1 MEGPLE
7 KAAFT
12 AKYTPRAPVLQS
24 FELLTPEFHD
34 ADGHTGHRLRYLMDE
49 DPIVSKPATTA
60 IQDLY
65 PDDFA
70 HCFGCG
76 RHNSSGHQLKSFVI
90 DDLDVVAHF
99 LPSSQHI
106 SVPGFVYGGLLA
118 SLVDC
123 HAMATAAAA
132 AEFAAGRR
140 IGEGPAPRYVTA
152 SLHVEYLKPTPLGVE
167 LEIRGRVKER
177 SERKAIVTL
186 TV

>member
-1 MEGPLE
+1 
-7 KAAFT
+7 
-12 AKYTPRAPVLQS
+12 V
-24 FELLTPEFHD
+24 
-34 ADGHTGHRLRYLMDE
+34 RYLYGE
-49 DPIVSKPATTA
+49 DSIVSKPPTPA

-76 RHNSSGHQLKSFVI
+76 RHNASGHQLKSFV
-90 DDLDVVAHF
+90 DGEEVTAHF
-99 LPSSQHI
+99 LPAPHHI

-132 AEFAAGRR
+132 AELAAGRS

-186 TV
+186 TVSAAGAVTARAEVIAVRMPSTMGNPAAG

>member
-1 MEGPLE
+1 M
-7 KAAFT
+7 
-12 AKYTPRAPVLQS
+12 S
-24 FELLTPEFHD
+24 
-34 ADGHTGHRLRYLMDE
+34 
-49 DPIVSKPATTA
+49 TTIPA

-76 RHNSSGHQLKSFVI
+76 RHNPNGHQLKSFA
-90 DDLDVVAHF
+90 DGEEVVGRF
-99 LPSSQHI
+99 MPLQQHI

-132 AEFAAGRR
+132 AELAAGRR

-152 SLHVEYLKPTPLGVE
+152 SLHVDYL
-167 LEIRGRVKER
+167 
-177 SERKAIVTL
+177 
-186 TV
+186 

>member
-1 MEGPLE
+1 LDFFGAIVMREETILNP
-7 KAAFT
+7 
-12 AKYTPRAPVLQS
+12 TP
-24 FELLTPEFHD
+24 
-34 ADGHTGHRLRYLMDE
+34 
-49 DPIVSKPATTA
+49 A

-76 RHNSSGHQLKSFVI
+76 RHNTHGHQLKSFV
-90 DDLDVVAHF
+90 DGEDVVAHF
-99 LPSSQHI
+99 TPSEHHI

-132 AEFAAGRR
+132 AEMAAGRK
-140 IGEGPAPRYVTA
+140 IGEAPAPRYVTA
-152 SLHVEYLKPTPLGVE
+152 SLHVEYLKPTPLKVD
-167 LEIRGRVKER
+167 LEIRGRIKER

-186 TV
+186 TVSAGENVTVRAEAVAVRMPSSMGRPGT